1 MVLIPMAFPSGPP
14 TALQLKLKPTI
25 TAIVAAQAVVAVC
38 RFVVGD
44 IWGSLSDAMV
54 VLLGYFVITEHL
66 IMYNMW
72 YGLACGFNFI
82 FDLIHLIV
90 RLQTHKLDFFN
101 LSDKSFLHNLASFTI
116 TAATITA
123 LLGAAV
129 NYFIFRD
136 FRRSARPESMPLL
149 GSPGA
154 FMQPPPLAPGRP
166 GRPNALVSQN
176 RPDGVPTD
184 FAAFSG
190 SGYRLG
196 GEDDAF
202 AAVPQLGAG
211 GGRPAGGMP
220 PPGSGADT
228 PPDMLDPFGPGPPQQ
243 AVGGRPLGGPRS
255 E

>member
-25 TAIVAAQAVVAVC
+25 TAIVAAQAAVAVC

-54 VLLGYFVITEHL
+54 VMLGYFVITEHL

-72 YGLACGFNFI
+72 YGLACGFNFV

-123 LLGAAV
+123 GLGAAV

-136 FRRSARPESMPLL
+136 LRRNAHPESIPLM
-149 GSPGA
+149 GSPSPGA
-154 FMQPPPLAPGRP
+154 FVQPPFLAPGRP

-184 FAAFSG
+184 FSAFSG

-196 GEDDAF
+196 AEDPMPD
-202 AAVPQLGAG
+202 LGPSHRPTG
-211 GGRPAGGMP
+211 GVP
-220 PPGSGADT
+220 PPGDGADT
-228 PPDMLDPFGPGPPQQ
+228 PPDPFDPFGPSGPPPRQ
-243 AVGGRPLGGPRS
+243 AVGGRPIGGPSS